1 MVVTEIIGI
10 SISIIGA
17 VTFIITMLKKIK
29 MKKCKCNSKCNSV
42 DIILDIGKD
51 DITDMEVGVDL
62 DQDGKNDIVLNQDGK
77 IEFTNENDISQE
89 QKK

>member
-10 SISIIGA
+10 SISIIGG
-17 VTFIITMLKKIK
+17 VTFIIAMLKKIK
-29 MKKCKCNSKCNSV
+29 LKKCKCNSKCNSV
-42 DIILDIGKD
+42 DITLDIGKG
-51 DITDMEVGVDL
+51 DISDMEVAVDL
-62 DQDGKNDIVLNQDGK
+62 DQDGKDDILLNKDGK